1 MSGDDATG
9 GGAAGPGKGGVS
21 INVDPARLWPL
32 LLALFAGGASGG
44 GISLVSGNE
53 DQQILERVVRLEVQM
68 QQVLENDKQI
78 QQVLIELANR

>member
-1 MSGDDATG
+1 MSADPTTGD
-9 GGAAGPGKGGVS
+9 GAAGPGDSGVS

-44 GISLVSGNE
+44 GMSLVSGNE

-68 QQVLENDKQI
+68 QQVLDNDKQI